1 MNEVQITVA
10 LTRHYADR
18 LRLKG
23 QPVRITDWR
32 GEVHDLRVTRVS
44 MPDDSGRC
52 VVTASEFGSVP
63 DEDLVDVPEGRH
75 DG

>member
-1 MNEVQITVA
+1 MNDVQITVA

-32 GEVHDLRVTRVS
+32 GEVHNLRVTHVS
-44 MPDDSGRC
+44 MPDKFGRC
-52 VVTASEFGSVP
+52 VVTANAKTAPTAEAAGAVHP
-63 DEDLVDVPEGRH
+63 R
-75 DG
+75 